1 VVAGRM
7 IQAVLPGMRQKRRG
21 LIVNIASI
29 AGIKG

>member
-21 LIVNIASI
+21 LNIASI

>member
-1 VVAGRM
+1 M

-21 LIVNIASI
+21 LNIASI

>member
-1 VVAGRM
+1 M